1 MDIFKRMNQR
11 TTTDF
16 SVFKP
21 RKVNQ
26 AQTTEPPKKEE
37 EPIPFPKEPEK
48 KDIMKPENV
57 EAVAEEPTTEPA
69 EELNP
74 VLDEPTAEEEQKET
88 GKVIQ
93 FKQPENI
100 GEEASVKLEAELET
114 AKSTLLPVFPIV
126 RYLKNKCLAE
136 TEFAELVL
144 DEKKSLKKCFDFVTG
159 EVKKALNSQNGWLD
173 DEEVYAYAETYY
185 MTSEE
190 EFERRAAEK
199 AETEKKE
206 REAVAKKRKEQ
217 EEKRKKVAKD
227 KKKKLAAEEKAVTEK
242 AKAEAEEKG
251 ISISEPKAETAP
263 KADEKDAP
271 VMQEQLC
278 LEL

>member
-21 RKVNQ
+21 KKVNQ
-26 AQTTEPPKKEE
+26 AQTAEPPQKAE

-48 KDIMKPENV
+48 EDIMKPEKA
-57 EAVAEEPTTEPA
+57 EIAEDETTIEQAEERNPILNEPI
-69 EELNP
+69 
-74 VLDEPTAEEEQKET
+74 AEEELKET

-136 TEFAELVL
+136 TDFAELVL
-144 DEKKSLKKCFDFVTG
+144 DEKKSLKNCFDYITG
-159 EVKKALNSQNGWLD
+159 EVKKALNSQHGWLD

-185 MTSEE
+185 MTNEE
-190 EFERRAAEK
+190 EFERRAAQK
-199 AETEKKE
+199 AEEEKKE

-217 EEKRKKVAKD
+217 EEKRKKAAKE

-251 ISISEPKAETAP
+251 ISVPEPKAETAP
-263 KADEKDAP
+263 KTDKKDVP